1 MLPYM
6 GDPDLASVAGP
17 LYALPLSEFVAA
29 RAAAARDVLAAGA
42 ATDERRALA
51 AAVRSLAKPSVA
63 AWAVNMLASHNPGI
77 LQDLASL
84 GASMRAAQTA
94 MDAAELRSLGQ
105 QRKRLL
111 AAALDTVRTVT
122 ADQGRRISGAVA
134 AEVEQ
139 TLRALTAD
147 QGAAAAVRSGL
158 LLRSLAADGLD
169 AVDLSGAVAVPGNPA
184 DGPAAPSRGEP
195 AAGRT
200 AAGTAGAAGAAGVAG
215 EPLLRAVRKE
225 PRTPA
230 PAALERAA
238 SGLEA
243 AEQTARAAVQA
254 AEQRGQD
261 LAAAGARVSRLA
273 EEVRALQAA
282 LARTEEELK
291 QARKEHT
298 LAEAEAGQS
307 VRAAGKAMR
316 QEVLAR
322 ERVLRLG
329 NTPEQ

>member
-29 RAAAARDVLAAGA
+29 RAAAAKDVLAAGA

-63 AWAVNMLASHNPGI
+63 AWAVNMLASRDPGI
-77 LQDLASL
+77 LQELASL
-84 GASMRAAQTA
+84 GASMRAAQSA

-105 QRKRLL
+105 QRKRVLS
-111 AAALDTVRTVT
+111 AALDTVRTVT

-169 AVDLSGAVAVPGNPA
+169 AVDLSGAVAVPGYPA
-184 DGPAAPSRGEP
+184 DGPAAPAHGEP

-200 AAGTAGAAGAAGVAG
+200 AVGTAGATG

-238 SGLEA
+238 AGLEA
-243 AEQTARAAVQA
+243 AEQTARAAVRT

-261 LAAAGARVSRLA
+261 LAAAAARVSRLA

-282 LARTEEELK
+282 LARTEDELK

-298 LAEAEAGQS
+298 LADAEAGQS